1 MPRLALP
8 LALAAAALTAL
19 PSAAQH
25 STGGGDTLRL
35 EVGSPEVDGRVY
47 KPHKALVRVRIGD
60 PNGPVVREW
69 TNELTLGDS
78 LGRPV
83 MRWVTIGRQNTGPNA
98 GATWELRQTYDAIT
112 LKPYAYDSRQAN
124 GAFTRLTID
133 GNRVRGVRRGPGDA
147 AEQPFEQTIDR
158 PGFFAGASDLVPA
171 AVGFREGLVMT
182 APVWSPAMTTAE
194 TRVFKVVRRESVDV
208 EGTSMEAWR
217 VEEYRTDGSLYATW
231 WLLDVSP
238 YMVYG
243 EIVLPDG
250 RVQRMTEVEV
260 TS

>member
-1 MPRLALP
+1 MLRNAVP
-8 LALAAAALTAL
+8 LALAGVVLAGGDI
-19 PSAAQH
+19 AAQANAR
-25 STGGGDTLRL
+25 DTLRL

-60 PNGPVVREW
+60 PAGPVLREW

-83 MRWVTIGRQNTGPNA
+83 MRWVTIGRQNSGPNA

-112 LKPYAYDSRQAN
+112 LKPYAYDSKQAS
-124 GAFTRLTID
+124 GAYTRLTID
-133 GNRVRGVRRGPGDA
+133 GNRVRGVRRGAGETAD
-147 AEQPFEQTIDR
+147 QPFEQTIDR

-171 AVGFREGLVMT
+171 AVGFAPGLVMT

-194 TRVFKVVRRESVDV
+194 TRIFTVVGKESVDV
-208 EGTSMEAWR
+208 EGTRVEAWK
-217 VEEYRTDGSLYATW
+217 VEERRTDRSLYATW
-231 WLLDVSP
+231 WLLDESP

-260 TS
+260 GR